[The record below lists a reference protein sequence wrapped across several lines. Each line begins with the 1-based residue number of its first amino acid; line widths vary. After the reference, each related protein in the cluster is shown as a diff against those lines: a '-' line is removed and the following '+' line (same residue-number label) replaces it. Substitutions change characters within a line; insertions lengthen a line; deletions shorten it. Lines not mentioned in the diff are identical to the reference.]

1 MKAFLSIILLLAF
14 GLGVWGNT
22 PTSEKI
28 AEWKEDAKN
37 GDAWAQFTL
46 GIAYAIGRGVPQD
59 DKAAINWY
67 KKAAEQGH
75 ADSQAGLGLIN
86 WEYGNGIVEDK
97 VQAYAWYNI
106 AATNQPLST
115 RSNIKKDEVA
125 EKMTKEQI
133 AKAQDLSREMIKA
146 NPNLIN

>member
-97 VQAYAWYNI
+97 VQAYAWLNI
-106 AATNQPLST
+106 AA
-115 RSNIKKDEVA
+115 SNDDKWKETKSELA
-125 EKMTKEQI
+125 QKMTIEQI
-133 AKAQDLSREMIKA
+133 AEAQKLSREMIKA
-146 NPNLIN
+146 NPKLLGD